1 MESSQ
6 MQAVSEQPSPAAFAE
21 LQDELL
27 IATTDLDRLQSLL
40 SDAAGQLL
48 ARFVGADALLAQLVA
63 AAQQPAEQAAL
74 LGAARAEVAG
84 AAIALQFRH
93 GRAAAVACAAA
104 GAQRRRLPGQPGDAG
119 RCRHRG
125 GRGRGAV
132 RRPGMPGGAA
142 TDGRRLDR
150 AVLIPAKPFL
160 QTMWF
165 KDPMFPDTT
174 EVRRCDRF

>member
-1 MESSQ
+1 

-84 AAIALQFRH
+84 AAIALQFQDM
-93 GRAAAVACAAA
+93 AAQLLSHALQRVRSVADCLGNQAMPADADTEAGAVAVQFVARACPV
-104 GAQRRRLPGQPGDAG
+104 AQRQMDAG
-119 RCRHRG
+119 SIE
-125 GRGRGAV
+125 
-132 RRPGMPGGAA
+132 
-142 TDGRRLDR
+142 LY
-150 AVLIPAKPFL
+150 
-160 QTMWF
+160 
-165 KDPMFPDTT
+165 
-174 EVRRCDRF
+174 